1 MHNYLWPIE
10 PSKLDYGHVVMKNDL
25 NKDMGEIFWQPTGL
39 KFLTI
44 NYSGRIFPEVRD
56 EVGVVFP
63 LEFSECKGTRLW
75 EGLSP
80 H

>member
-1 MHNYLWPIE
+1 
-10 PSKLDYGHVVMKNDL
+10 MKNDL
-25 NKDMGEIFWQPTGL
+25 NKDMGEVFWESIRL

-44 NYSGRIFPEVRD
+44 NYSGRIFPELRD

-63 LEFSECKGTRLW
+63 LDLPECKGTRL
-75 EGLSP
+75 GQCVSP